1 MDLTLEQAK
10 RKTEQLSR
18 ELEARRPDIAKRIS
32 YFKGETGKLHY
43 ASPKFSE
50 YFEKQ
55 YSGFSDNW
63 CMPVAQA
70 PAERMNF
77 LGLRPYGR
85 TTGVDRDL
93 ERAWLSNDGDA
104 GSSESWLLFGVA
116 SRAFSLVHPASS
128 GPDGMP
134 RVTFE
139 HPDSAIVDTDPE
151 TGIDRAGLVA
161 WADDQM
167 DYATLYAGPNQVFK
181 FKRSTSRDRHERH
194 GAPADL
200 NGGWELRNPDVEVE
214 VNPLGEVPLSEIRNQ
229 TMLDDEPI
237 SDISGVMALQDTA
250 NLIWAYLLNALDQ
263 ASLPARVVT
272 GADLPKVPI
281 LAKDGSIAGYRDVE
295 LDELMKER
303 ILWIPSKD
311 ASIEEWTAAALDV
324 FSKVIDQIVEHI
336 AAQTRTPPHYL
347 VAKMVN
353 TAAES
358 LNIAEAGLVSKTQER
373 IKYAGRG
380 MKKTQ
385 RLLAKAMGANERRIS
400 AINAGKLIWAN
411 VQYRSDAQMADVG
424 VKLRSAGFPMEY
436 IAEKLVTDPA
446 EVSRIMKMI
455 EKEARRD
462 PLLAAQFA
470 MQTGIPDG
478 AAA

>member
-1 MDLTLEQAK
+1 MDLTLDQAK

-18 ELEARRPDIAKRIS
+18 ELNSRRPKIDSRIK
-32 YFKGETGKLHY
+32 YFKGETGKLHF
-43 ASPKFSE
+43 ASPKFAE

-55 YSGFSDNW
+55 YAGFSDNW

-70 PAERMNF
+70 PAERMNL
-77 LGLRPYGR
+77 LGLRPYGQA
-85 TTGVDRDL
+85 TGVDRDL
-93 ERAWLSNDGDA
+93 ERAWITNDGEA
-104 GSSESWLLFGVA
+104 GSSEAFLLFGVA
-116 SRAFSLVHPASS
+116 ARAFSLVHPANS
-128 GPDGMP
+128 PDGMP
-134 RVTFE
+134 RLTWE

-167 DYATLYAGPNQVFK
+167 DYATLYAGPNQIFK
-181 FKRSTSRDRHERH
+181 FKRKTSQDRHERN
-194 GAPADL
+194 GAAVDL
-200 NGGWELRNPDVEVE
+200 NGGWELRNPEVEVE
-214 VNPLGEVPLSEIRNQ
+214 LNPLGEMPLSELRNQ
-229 TMLDDEPI
+229 TLLDDEPI
-237 SDISGVMALQDTA
+237 SDIDGVMGLQDTA

-272 GADLPKVPI
+272 GAELPKVPI
-281 LAKDGSIAGYRDVE
+281 LNKDGQVAGYRDVE

-311 ASIEEWTAAALDV
+311 ASIEEWTAASLDV
-324 FSKVIDQIVEHI
+324 FSKVIEQLVEHI

-358 LNIAEAGLVSKTQER
+358 LNIAEAGLVSKTGER
-373 IKYAGRG
+373 ITYAGRG
-380 MKKTQ
+380 LKKTK
-385 RLLAKAMGANERRIS
+385 RLMAKAMGANDQRIT

-411 VQYRSDAQMADVG
+411 VQYRSDAQMADVAT
-424 VKLRSAGFPMEY
+424 KLRGAGFPMEY

-446 EVSRIMKMI
+446 EVDRIMKMI
-455 EKEARRD
+455 QQEQQAD
-462 PLLAAQFA
+462 PLLAAQRA
-470 MQTGIPDG
+470 MQTGIPNGIG
-478 AAA
+478 A

>member
-1 MDLTLEQAK
+1 VDLTLEQAK
-10 RKTEQLSR
+10 AKTEQLSS
-18 ELEARRPDIAKRIS
+18 ELTARRPAIEKRIK
-32 YFKGETGKLHY
+32 YFKGETGKLHF
-43 ASPKFSE
+43 ASPKFAE

-70 PAERMNF
+70 PAERMNL

-93 ERAWLSNDGDA
+93 ERAWLSNEGDA
-104 GSSESWLLFGVA
+104 GSSEAFLLFGVA
-116 SRAFSLVHPASS
+116 ARSFSLVHPAS

-134 RVTFE
+134 RLTWE

-151 TGIDRAGLVA
+151 TGEDRAGLVA
-161 WADDQM
+161 WADDRV
-167 DYATLYAGPNQVFK
+167 DYATLYNGPNQIFK
-181 FKRSTSRDRHERH
+181 FKRPTSRDRHERN
-194 GAPADL
+194 GSAADL
-200 NGGWELRNPDVEVE
+200 TGGWQLRNPDVEVE
-214 VNPLGEVPLSEIRNQ
+214 LNPLGEMPLTELRNQ
-229 TMLDDEPI
+229 TLLDDEPI
-237 SDISGVMALQDTA
+237 SDISGVMGLQDTA

-272 GADLPKVPI
+272 GAELPKVPI
-281 LAKDGSIAGYRDVE
+281 LAKDGTIAGYRDVE

-324 FSKVIDQIVEHI
+324 FSKVIEQIVEHI

-358 LNIAEAGLVSKTQER
+358 LNIAEAGLVSKTMER
-373 IKYAGRG
+373 INYAGRG
-380 MKKTQ
+380 LKKTQ
-385 RLLAKAMGANERRIS
+385 RLMAKAMGANDRRIA

-411 VQYRSDAQMADVG
+411 VQYRSDAQMADVAT
-424 VKLRSAGFPMEY
+424 KLRGAGFPMEY

-455 EKEARRD
+455 QLEQARD
-462 PLLAAQFA
+462 PLLAAQQA
-470 MQTGIPDG
+470 MQQGIPNG
-478 AAA
+478 IGT

>member
-1 MDLTLEQAK
+1 MGLTLEEAK
-10 RKTEQLSR
+10 KKTEQLSR
-18 ELEARRPDIAKRIS
+18 ELLARRPEISKRID
-32 YFKGETGKLHY
+32 YFKGSTGKLRF
-43 ASPKFSE
+43 ASPKFAE
-50 YFEKQ
+50 YFENQ
-55 YSGFSDNW
+55 YAGFTDNW

-77 LGLRPYGR
+77 LGVRPYGR
-85 TTGVDRDL
+85 ASGVDRDL

-104 GSSESWLLFGVA
+104 GSSESFLLFSVA
-116 SRAFSLVHPASS
+116 SRSYSLVHPAGS
-128 GPDGMP
+128 PDSTP
-134 RVTFE
+134 RLTFE
-139 HPDSAIVDTDPE
+139 HPESAIVDTDPE
-151 TGIDRAGLVA
+151 TGIDRHGLIV
-161 WADDQM
+161 WADDKM
-167 DYATLYAGPNQVFK
+167 DYATLYAGPDQVFK
-181 FKRSTSRDRHERH
+181 FKRSTGRDRHERQ
-194 GAPADL
+194 GLPAEL
-200 NGGWELRNPDVEVE
+200 NGGWELRNPDIEVE
-214 VNPLGEVPLSEIRNQ
+214 PNPLNEVPLTEIRNQ
-229 TMLDDEPI
+229 SLLDDEPI

-272 GADLPKVPI
+272 GADLPKVPV
-281 LAKDGSIAGYRDVE
+281 LGKDGTVVGHRDVE

-311 ASIEEWTAAALDV
+311 AGIEEWTAASLDV
-324 FSKVIDQIVEHI
+324 FSKVIEGIVEHI

-358 LNIAEAGLVSKTQER
+358 LNIAEAGLVSKTSER
-373 IKYAGRG
+373 IKYASRG

-385 RLLAKAMGANERRIS
+385 RLMARAMGANDRRIA
-400 AINAGKLIWAN
+400 AINAGKLVWGN

-424 VKLRSAGFPMEY
+424 VKLRSAGFPLEY
-436 IAEKLVTDPA
+436 IAEKLVVDPS
-446 EVSRIMKMI
+446 EVQRIMKMV
-455 EKEARRD
+455 EKERAND

-470 MQTGIPDG
+470 MQTGIGDG